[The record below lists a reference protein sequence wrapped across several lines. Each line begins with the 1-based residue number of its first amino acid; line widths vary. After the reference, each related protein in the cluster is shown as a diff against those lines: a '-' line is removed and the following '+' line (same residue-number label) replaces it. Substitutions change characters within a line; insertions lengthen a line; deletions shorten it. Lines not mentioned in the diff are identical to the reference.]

1 MRDDLNVS
9 WASGNQ
15 QQQQQSTMRQRDGT
29 KRSGAGCCMHFTIR
43 HDSERAYFG
52 HIRPQR
58 VEKILVSF
66 TLA

>member
-1 MRDDLNVS
+1 MGVRK
-9 WASGNQ
+9 
-15 QQQQQSTMRQRDGT
+15 STTTTTEHDGQRDGT

-52 HIRPQR
+52 HIHPHRA
-58 VEKILVSF
+58 EKISVSF

>member
-1 MRDDLNVS
+1 
-9 WASGNQ
+9 
-15 QQQQQSTMRQRDGT
+15 MRQRDGT

-52 HIRPQR
+52 HIHPHR
-58 VEKILVSF
+58 VEKISVSF